1 MPVIR
6 FGDFGKI
13 QLVTIGDS
21 ALPQYEWLLKTYN
34 ENTRDEQQKHFNKRL
49 CGARVV
55 TENGYGMLK
64 GRWHFLYKKNNVD
77 FPTSVTSSWHVLHCI
92 TFVFAAPILANLMM
106 ATS

>member
-34 ENTRDEQQKHFNKRL
+34 ENTRDEQQKDFNKRL
-49 CGARVV
+49 CGAKVV
-55 TENGYGMLK
+55 TENTYGMLK
-64 GRWHFLYKKNNVD
+64 VDGTFYTKK
-77 FPTSVTSSWHVLHCI
+77 T
-92 TFVFAAPILANLMM
+92 
-106 ATS
+106 